1 MMKIL
6 ISVGLIFL
14 FSPTLAVGQVDIYA
28 NPTNLQVL
36 PEDISSNDLRETMK
50 SFALSTGFRCS
61 SCHMGEENQ
70 PMTEYDFASDD
81 RELKE
86 KARLM
91 MKMVN
96 SINGTHLASL
106 SDDRVEVKC
115 VTCHRGVTKPELT
128 GDVLANAAD
137 EGGVEKLKESY
148 GALRERYYGSHSY
161 DFTDMTL
168 ADFARSRAAAGKPEE
183 AYAML
188 DMVLDDSPD
197 SFMAHFSYAEIYHR
211 AGNAPLVIEHYKQAI
226 EANPRAA
233 GFLQPRI
240 EQLESAEE

>member
-1 MMKIL
+1 MKKLIL
-6 ISVGLIFL
+6 VGLSVL
-14 FSPTLAVGQVDIYA
+14 FSPTLVIAQVDIYA
-28 NPTNLQVL
+28 NPKNLQIL

-50 SFALSTGFRCS
+50 SFALGTGFRCS

-70 PMTEYDFASDD
+70 PMTEYDFAGDG

-106 SDDRVEVKC
+106 AEDRVEVTC

-128 GDVLANAAD
+128 GDVLTRAAD
-137 EGGVEKLKESY
+137 EGGVEQLKESY
-148 GALRERYYGSHSY
+148 AALRERYYGSHSY

-168 ADFARSRAAAGKPEE
+168 SDFAKSRVAVGKPEE

-188 DMVLDDSPD
+188 DMILEDSPG

-211 AGNAPLVIEHYKQAI
+211 AGNAPLAVEHYKKAI

-233 GFLQPRI
+233 GFLQQRI
-240 EQLESAEE
+240 EQLESSEE